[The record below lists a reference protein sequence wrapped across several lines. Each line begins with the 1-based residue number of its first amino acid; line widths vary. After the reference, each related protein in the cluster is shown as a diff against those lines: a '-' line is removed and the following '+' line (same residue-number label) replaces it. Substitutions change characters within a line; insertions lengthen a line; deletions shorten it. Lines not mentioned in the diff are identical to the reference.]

1 MKLVNIAKIGTI
13 FASLASVIA
22 APLSASAIPF
32 NSNSVYKVID
42 SRTGQTEVYFSAT
55 AGTRIEVDMGESDR
69 AAARLAGSCGE
80 VRINAPSDGSNYS
93 YIKAEG
99 TSIDPNTLETKLLP
113 SCSNGQ
119 FTEARPNNFKTPQG
133 RIILVG
139 FTPGQ
144 AVAVATPRAVVRRA
158 TVNGCGFARVRSSSS
173 FTLPAKFTYEGSEI
187 TVANLPD
194 AGSPPVCR
202 STRDNAGNRT
212 YTGYVPSTW

>member
-22 APLSASAIPF
+22 VPISASAIPF

-99 TSIDPNTLETKLLP
+99 TSIDPSTLETKLLP

-119 FTEARPNNFKTPQG
+119 FTEARTTNFKTPQG

-139 FTPGQ
+139 FQPGQ

-173 FTLPAKFTYEGSEI
+173 FTLPASFTYEGSEV
-187 TVANLPD
+187 TVASLPD

-202 STRDNAGNRT
+202 STTASNGTRA

>member
-13 FASLASVIA
+13 IASLASVIA
-22 APLSASAIPF
+22 LPSMALAIPF
-32 NSNSVYKVID
+32 NSNNVYRVTN

-55 AGTRIEVDMGESDR
+55 AGTRISVDMGERDR

-99 TSIDPNTLETKLLP
+99 TSIDPSTLPTQLLP
-113 SCSNGQ
+113 SCNGGT
-119 FTEARPNNFKTPQG
+119 FTEARTGHFKTPQG

-173 FTLPAKFTYEGSEI
+173 FTLPAEFTYEGNKI
-187 TVANLPD
+187 TVASLPD

-202 STRDNAGNRT
+202 STRDNAGTRT
-212 YTGYVPSTW
+212 YTGYVPANW